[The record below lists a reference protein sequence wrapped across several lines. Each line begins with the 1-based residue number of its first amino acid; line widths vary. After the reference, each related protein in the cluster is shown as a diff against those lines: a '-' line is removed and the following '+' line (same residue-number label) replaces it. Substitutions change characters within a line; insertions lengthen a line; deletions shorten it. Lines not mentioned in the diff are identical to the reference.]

1 MTIEDLPLQL
11 PGRPGGDAFHQGS
24 LTFIGT
30 ATVLIRYGG
39 FTILTDPNF
48 LHRGQSAKLGYG
60 LRSRRLTEPAL
71 SIPELPPLDVVV
83 LSHHHGDHFD
93 EVAAAGL
100 DHALP
105 VVTTPHAARKL
116 ARQGFS
122 NPRPLECWQ
131 HTSAVRG
138 DATVT
143 ITSLPARHANGPL
156 NRLLPPVM
164 GSMLDF

>member
-1 MTIEDLPLQL
+1 MTALPPRDPPSPPPRSTGLRARSRRCGSGVGTAGKGHAMTTEELPFEL
-11 PGRPGGDAFHQGS
+11 PGRPRGGDFDHGS

-71 SIPELPPLDVVV
+71 SIPELPPLDVVL

-105 VVTTPHAARKL
+105 VVTTPH
-116 ARQGFS
+116 
-122 NPRPLECWQ
+122 
-131 HTSAVRG
+131 
-138 DATVT
+138 
-143 ITSLPARHANGPL
+143 
-156 NRLLPPVM
+156 
-164 GSMLDF
+164 